1 MASVTFLH
9 VNSITDHGDRFGAH
23 PGGQVTVPAR
33 LLLPTAVAGRQV
45 RCCS

>member
-9 VNSITDHGDRFGAH
+9 ETSITDHGDRFGAH
-23 PGGQVTVPAR
+23 PGGQATAPAPS
-33 LLLPTAVAGRQV
+33 LLPTTVAGRHV